1 MGAKPC
7 SRLSAEAGVLSWGRP
22 KASQDDF
29 WPRTCFCSTIHQL
42 VLLVR
47 HGDPLLVLLP
57 QVWGR
62 SCPPQVPGR
71 EAWHGELGWIHL
83 SEALSG
89 LPLSTSNHLEG
100 RWLGQAGCLCSC
112 CAPWGEA
119 GPLRGADHQ
128 VAFQLLLS
136 REHSCLQHFYGC
148 RGSAT
153 SALALESLLTL
164 QMQCS
169 LMPSSPRVGV
179 MCKGSAVDGKCCL
192 AQLS

>member
-119 GPLRGADHQ
+119 GTSGGQITRW
-128 VAFQLLLS
+128 LS
-136 REHSCLQHFYGC
+136 SC
-148 RGSAT
+148 
-153 SALALESLLTL
+153 
-164 QMQCS
+164 
-169 LMPSSPRVGV
+169 SSPGNTAVCSIFMDVG
-179 MCKGSAVDGKCCL
+179 G
-192 AQLS
+192 AQPAHLH